1 MTHRVRGVACLLTV
15 FGTAAVCRA
24 ADPPELAK
32 IDRRIAKEPAYTSKQ
47 PLYGLV
53 VFGPAATTRT
63 WLVLDQSKEGGK
75 YDVLYFDRNGNGDL
89 TDAGERYTT
98 TGDEFELGSFTDPD
112 GRATHTK
119 LKVRLTDKTPQTVM
133 VGLNWR
139 DRHRMGG
146 GYPADPESGYMTFGA
161 TPAAAPVLWAD
172 GDGPFQFQRWY
183 GGRLTIGAED
193 EFKVFVGRKGVGPS
207 SFWAFTTYVVPK
219 EEGAEA
225 TLIYTDRE
233 GAERT
238 VSYRLTDR
246 C

>member
-1 MTHRVRGVACLLTV
+1 MRHRVRGVAALLAV
-15 FGTAAVCRA
+15 FGGVAAGRA

-32 IDRRIAKEPAYTSKQ
+32 IDRRIAKQPGYTSKQ

-53 VFGPAATTRT
+53 VFGPAAATRT
-63 WLVLDQSKEGGK
+63 WMVLDRSKEGGR

-89 TDAGERYTT
+89 TDAGERHAIA
-98 TGDEFELGSFTDPD
+98 GDAFALGSFTDP
-112 GRATHTK
+112 GSQATHTD
-119 LKVRLTDKTPQTVM
+119 LKVRLTDKPSLTVM

-139 DRHRMGG
+139 GRHRMGG
-146 GYPADPESGYMTFGA
+146 GYPADPDGGYMAFGP
-161 TPAAAPVLWAD
+161 TPADAPVLWAD

-193 EFKVFVGRKGVGPS
+193 EFKVFVGRKGAGPG

-225 TLIYTDRE
+225 TLVYTDLK

-238 VSYRLTDR
+238 VTYRLTDR